1 LIRAFI
7 DRLGLRNGRLG
18 SHAAAPALVAAVAP
32 AKVDRSRAVPA
43 AIAASLGLL
52 AASFDLLST
61 ADLRTASHPN
71 LR

>member
-1 LIRAFI
+1 MRAFI

-18 SHAAAPALVAAVAP
+18 SQAAAPALDVAAVAP
-32 AKVDRSRAVPA
+32 VRVDRNRAVPA
-43 AIAASLGLL
+43 AIVASFGLL